1 MTSVQQ
7 TPLMT
12 QNLQMT
18 LQSNVQKSQA
28 EKSAQGVTGTT
39 FKDNL
44 AAKKAAQEFEA
55 MYIGQMLNHMYSGL
69 PTDGYFGGGNAEE
82 IYRSMMVTEY
92 GNMIAEKGGIGMAD
106 HVYREMIQVQEGVK

>member
-1 MTSVQQ
+1 MTMIDS
-7 TPLMT
+7 TAMMT
-12 QNLQMT
+12 QT
-18 LQSNVQKSQA
+18 LQSTMQKSQA
-28 EKSAQGVTGTT
+28 DKSMQDVTGTS
-39 FKDNL
+39 FKENL

-106 HVYREMIQVQEGVK
+106 HVYREMIRMQEGAR